1 VATIHEMQRLDLV
14 NRARRMGESLGPKL
28 HALKEKHASI
38 GEVRGLGLFWALD
51 LVRTRET
58 KEPFNTM
65 AQKVDGTPL
74 VVDKVAADMLKR
86 GVAIQAWVSHLIV
99 APPLIVEESDLD
111 FAVEALDGALAIAD
125 AAI

>member
-1 VATIHEMQRLDLV
+1 MQRLDLV
-14 NRARRMGESLGPKL
+14 NRSRKMGELLGPKL
-28 HALKEKHASI
+28 HALKTKHPSI

-51 LVRTRET
+51 LVKNRET

-74 VVDKVAADMLKR
+74 VVDRVSADLLKR

-99 APPLIVEESDLD
+99 APPLIVEESELD
-111 FAVEALDGALAIAD
+111 FAVEALDASLAIAD
-125 AAI
+125 AAVAA